1 MIVVATKLRLAAA
14 PQMQWVP
21 IHPLPP
27 RPPPSL
33 FTARPEFMQPRN
45 GEVVETPQAV
55 APKRMTRWARF
66 WKRVT
71 AIRGSWVALSPQRIL
86 ICDLLHFAR
95 KLPTIPVQRRIN
107 LAAVRDA
114 REAAKRRPGWCAI
127 FTKAFAL
134 TAAERPELRRAY
146 IQCPWPL
153 LYQSNVSVASVAV
166 EQQQGSE
173 SCVAFAKLH
182 RPDERSLHA
191 LDRHLKMF
199 SRSSRRNSLIART
212 GLLVA
217 RLWWP
222 LRYCMWWFA
231 LNGVGKFR
239 TRHFGTFG
247 VSVYSGL
254 GAESL
259 HPLCPLTYL
268 VSYGVMQPNGD
279 IDVRLVYDHR
289 VVDGAVVARALAA
302 METVLN
308 GAILRELQTLQPR
321 ESLATEEN
329 SAGEPAIVLPLHVAE
344 GSVGRRARR

>member
-1 MIVVATKLRLAAA
+1 MLTVSVRST
-14 PQMQWVP
+14 PP
-21 IHPLPP
+21 I
-27 RPPPSL
+27 
-33 FTARPEFMQPRN
+33 EFFMHTTHQAYDDKVSHSP
-45 GEVVETPQAV
+45 TPV
-55 APKRMTRWARF
+55 RMTRWARF

-71 AIRGSWVALSPQRIL
+71 AIRGTWVALSPQRIL

-114 REAAKRRPGWCAI
+114 REQAKRRPGWCAI

-166 EQQQGSE
+166 EQQQGDE
-173 SCVAFAKLH
+173 SHIAIANLH

-199 SRSSRRNSLIART
+199 SRSTRRNSLIART
-212 GLLVA
+212 GLLIA

-222 LRYCMWWFA
+222 IRYFLWWFA
-231 LNGVGKFR
+231 LNGIGKFR
-239 TRHFGTFG
+239 VRHFGTYG

-268 VSYGVMQPNGD
+268 VSYGVMQENGD

-302 METVLN
+302 MEEVLN
-308 GAILRELQTLQPR
+308 TTILGELEALQPR
-321 ESLATEEN
+321 IARSMEY
-329 SAGEPAIVLPLHVAE
+329 SASEGTAADETAIVFPLHAVD
-344 GSVGRRARR
+344 GCLLGREATNIAAAR